1 MERMTEEQR
10 KACQEENEQ
19 KKYFLRSYRRAA
31 KKEQR
36 ILEKIQK
43 LRMDK
48 MFPSVANDGMPH
60 GSSQSGLDAYIE
72 KLSEC
77 QEELK
82 AIQLEKAICKG
93 NIEKLIHNLHDE
105 NEQKVLRLHYI
116 DGMTWGS
123 IANEL
128 IYSERHIH
136 RIHASALN
144 NINMS

>member
-10 KACQEENEQ
+10 RTYQEENEQ
-19 KKYFLRSYRRAA
+19 KKYFLRSYRRAI

-48 MFPSVANDGMPH
+48 MFPSVTNDGMPR

-72 KLSEC
+72 KLSDR

-82 AIQLEKAICKG
+82 AIQLEKAICKSS
-93 NIEKLIHNLHDE
+93 IEKLIHNLDDE

-116 DGMTWGS
+116 DGMTWSS

-136 RIHASALN
+136 RIHASALK